1 MQNASSS
8 QNPSPTKPDSIKT
21 VLAKRKANQM
31 LSQPIST
38 NSNRTSQ
45 VLPPNGF
52 FFCYLLS
59 IRYTKLN

>member
-31 LSQPIST
+31 LSQHIST
-38 NSNRTSQ
+38 NSNRPSQ

-52 FFCYLLS
+52 FLLL
-59 IRYTKLN
+59 IIHLVY